1 MTNEESSS
9 KVDRSGRANKG
20 SYMQDDWAAY
30 ALEESKKAGQP
41 AHTSP
46 EAVNGAVQHN
56 QSTNGVAQPI
66 ALSALSRL
74 RNAAVNDRIKEIEE
88 RLAKERDVIPGMIT
102 TGTVTLVYAP
112 SGAGKTVWILGN
124 LFQSIR
130 NNLIRGSDVIYFN
143 EDDGAKGVLQKA
155 KLGHKHGM
163 TMVTLANSPDPTL
176 RNTADALRLLTAIRQ
191 EGEAD
196 GKIVICDTLK
206 KFAPVLNKSDMR
218 EILHVFREFAAAG
231 GTVILLGHCNKH
243 RTMDGRLIYE
253 GVGDLK
259 ADVDN
264 MFGLDPLND
273 KFATYQ
279 ELLVINEKDR
289 SQISFEGGFK
299 YKQTG
304 ALISYEESVDSV
316 QFMSPDQISD
326 LKDKQRGQIN
336 VGKALSKYED
346 EYVLLHSIMKD
357 GKSYSQSDLFSF
369 LNDDDVNPNGCSR
382 KTLRNCIDLLKNNHL
397 KLERRGAHGKK
408 FYQWQSF

>member
-1 MTNEESSS
+1 MS
-9 KVDRSGRANKG
+9 
-20 SYMQDDWAAY
+20 DDWASY
-30 ALEESKKAGQP
+30 CLQENQSSNTPSQP
-41 AHTSP
+41 LNGPVTN
-46 EAVNGAVQHN
+46 ENKINGA
-56 QSTNGVAQPI
+56 TPTEPI
-66 ALSALSRL
+66 SSLTRL
-74 RNAAVNDRIKEIEE
+74 RQAAINSRIKELES

-155 KLGHKHGM
+155 KLGNKHGM
-163 TMVTLANSPDPTL
+163 TMVTLANSPDPYL
-176 RNTADALRLLTAIRQ
+176 RNTGDALRLLNAIRL

-206 KFAPVLNKSDMR
+206 KFAPVLNKADMR
-218 EILHVFREFAAAG
+218 EVLHVFREFAAAG

-243 RTMDGRLIYE
+243 RTMDGRLVYE

-273 KFATYQ
+273 KFAAYQ

-289 SQISFEGGFK
+289 SQVSFEGGFK
-299 YKQTG
+299 YKQTSG
-304 ALISYEESVDSV
+304 LIDYEESVDSV
-316 QFMSPDQISD
+316 QFMSADDIAD
-326 LKDKQRGQIN
+326 LKSKQRAQIN
-336 VGKALSKYED
+336 IGKALARYED
-346 EYVLLHSIMKD
+346 EFVFLSSVMKN
-357 GKSYSQSDLFSF
+357 GKTFSQSDLFSM
-369 LNDDDVNPNGCSR
+369 LSDDEINPNACSR
-382 KTLRNCIDLLKNNHL
+382 KTLRNCIDLLKGNYL
-397 KLERRGAHGKK
+397 KLERRGEHGKK
-408 FYQWQSF
+408 FYSWDSEV

>member
-1 MTNEESSS
+1 
-9 KVDRSGRANKG
+9 
-20 SYMQDDWAAY
+20 MQDDWAAY
-30 ALEESKKAGQP
+30 CEEQSRIVTTIP
-41 AHTSP
+41 SP
-46 EAVNGAVQHN
+46 PINGTHINGASSGIEVN
-56 QSTNGVAQPI
+56 AVASSM
-66 ALSALSRL
+66 ARL
-74 RNAAVNDRIKEIEE
+74 RNAAVNDRIEEIEK

-155 KLGHKHGM
+155 KLGDRHGM
-163 TMVTLANSPDPTL
+163 TMVTLANSPDPQL
-176 RNTADALRLLTAIRQ
+176 RNTADALRLLDLIRI

-196 GKIVICDTLK
+196 GKIVVCDTLK
-206 KFAPVLNKSDMR
+206 KFAPVLNKGDMR

-243 RTMDGRLIYE
+243 RTMDGRLVYE

-259 ADVDN
+259 SDVDN

-273 KFATYQ
+273 KFAAWQ

-289 SQISFEGGFK
+289 SQVSFEGGFK

-304 ALISYEESVDSV
+304 ALIQYEESVDSV
-316 QFMSPDQISD
+316 QFMSPDDITE
-326 LKDKQRGQIN
+326 LKEKQKAQIN
-336 VGKALSKYED
+336 AGKAKAKYED
-346 EYVLLHSIMKD
+346 EFYFL
-357 GKSYSQSDLFSF
+357 KSAMSGGRSFSQSELYSLLRDEEA
-369 LNDDDVNPNGCSR
+369 NPNECTK
-382 KTLRNCIDLLKNNHL
+382 KTLRNCMDLLRGNYL
-397 KLERRGAHGKK
+397 ELERRGANNAK
-408 FYQWQSF
+408 FYKWMA